1 MKTNTDE
8 NDVPDES
15 EITSALKT
23 IVAAVNNNDNTS
35 ETEQPKDEASAA
47 GTPTQLTN
55 GSEESTATVS
65 S

>member
-1 MKTNTDE
+1 M
-8 NDVPDES
+8 PDES